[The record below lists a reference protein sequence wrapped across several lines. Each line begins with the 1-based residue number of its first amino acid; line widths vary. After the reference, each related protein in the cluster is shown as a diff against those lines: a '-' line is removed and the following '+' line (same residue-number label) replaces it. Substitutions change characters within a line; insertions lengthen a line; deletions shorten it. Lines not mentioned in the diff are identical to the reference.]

1 LQSGFRILHQPA
13 HLRDQWDL
21 ENIMMACIILHN
33 MIVEDEKDDADD
45 LDLNEPA
52 STTYEDLD
60 LNEPAS
66 TTYVQPPEINHN
78 DISVSF
84 QRTLE
89 INVKIQHRSTH
100 IQLRNDLVEHIWQKF
115 GPSNIA

>member
-1 LQSGFRILHQPA
+1 LQSRFRILHQPA
-13 HLRDQWDL
+13 HLRDRGDL
-21 ENIMMACIILHN
+21 ENIMMTCIILHN
-33 MIVEDEKDDADD
+33 MIVEDEKDDVD
-45 LDLNEPA
+45 
-52 STTYEDLD
+52 EDLE

-66 TTYVQPPEINHN
+66 TTYVQPPEITHN

-89 INVKIQHRSTH
+89 INAEIQHRPTH

>member
-13 HLRDQWDL
+13 HLHDQWDL

-33 MIVEDEKDDADD
+33 MIVEDEKDDAD
-45 LDLNEPA
+45 
-52 STTYEDLD
+52 EDLD

-100 IQLRNDLVEHIWQKF
+100 IQLRNDEHIWQKF

>member
-1 LQSGFRILHQPA
+1 MR
-13 HLRDQWDL
+13 
-21 ENIMMACIILHN
+21 
-33 MIVEDEKDDADD
+33 DDADED
-45 LDLNEPA
+45 LDLHEPA
-52 STTYEDLD
+52 STK
-60 LNEPAS
+60 
-66 TTYVQPPEINHN
+66 YVQPPEIIHN

-89 INVKIQHRSTH
+89 INAKIQHHPTH